1 MDRGI
6 DEDARPV
13 KVRLDAGQRQETG
26 KLDVGDRCR
35 LVAYPLETGVADIAA
50 CAAYHDEAPPR
61 KTPRQLKKKLGSFVV
76 TFTHARDPEHAVARA
91 RRHAGR

>member
-26 KLDVGDRCR
+26 KLDVGNRRR
-35 LVAYPLETGVADIAA
+35 LVAYPLETGVAGIAA
-50 CAAYHDEAPPR
+50 RATDHDEAS
-61 KTPRQLKKKLGSFVV
+61 PRQTLRQF
-76 TFTHARDPEHAVARA
+76 
-91 RRHAGR
+91 